1 MNNILND
8 FNKNGFV
15 KIENVFDKPFIDNVM
30 GEIENLTDVDTYKDS
45 KGILRRVE
53 KEYTIKVNT

>member
-30 GEIENLTDVDTYKDS
+30 GEIENLTDVDTYERLQRYLAKS
-45 KGILRRVE
+45 RKSIQ
-53 KEYTIKVNT
+53 

>member
-1 MNNILND
+1 MILKKKYNNKIIMNNILND

-30 GEIENLTDVDTYKDS
+30 GKSRI
-45 KGILRRVE
+45 
-53 KEYTIKVNT
+53 